1 MRLATAAFSRSASL
15 FGSDFVAL
23 SALALAFSVSLF
35 ASLFAAAAEVVV
47 TAVLFFMTR
56 DDHIQDEMASII
68 LANPS
73 LSRSLCPDSIPIGD
87 ISASTYSYPLSKHQS
102 TLREYSSSLALV
114 PSASGDGPKETPTH
128 NLSRSPKS
136 VDFSVSSCTLLS
148 ELKHISC
155 DAVGDESKTRM
166 IPSSTVLSE
175 GVIMSSADS
184 LSPAKTTLASK
195 YRLLMSRRCR
205 SFFVSPPSSVDED
218 VAK

>member
-15 FGSDFVAL
+15 FGSDFVA
-23 SALALAFSVSLF
+23 SSVLALFFSVSLF
-35 ASLFAAAAEVVV
+35 TAVAEVVLT
-47 TAVLFFMTR
+47 TALFFMTR
-56 DDHIQDEMASII
+56 DDHIQDETASII

-102 TLREYSSSLALV
+102 TLRENSSSLAFV

-136 VDFSVSSCTLLS
+136 VDFSASSCTLLS
-148 ELKHISC
+148 ESKHISC
-155 DAVGDESKTRM
+155 AAAGDESKTRM
-166 IPSSTVLSE
+166 TPSSTVLSAGE
-175 GVIMSSADS
+175 IIPSVDS

-195 YRLLMSRRCR
+195 YRLLMARRCI
-205 SFFVSPPSSVDED
+205 SFFVSPPSLEDED